1 MAYELKDGQF
11 TLHKQDPAKK
21 KKENSPD
28 FFGSAMVNGVELRLS
43 GWGKISKESGKFY
56 ISGYIS
62 PPQDQAPASPEEI
75 DTFMSTEQ
83 TNKATAPEINNL
95 QTGNDDFINF

>member
-28 FFGSAMVNGVELRLS
+28 FFGSAMINGVEFRLS
-43 GWGKISKESGKFY
+43 GWGKISKESGKVY
-56 ISGYIS
+56 IAGLIS
-62 PPQDQAPASPEEI
+62 PPQDQSPAS
-75 DTFMSTEQ
+75 DGDNTAFMNTEH
-83 TNKATAPEINNL
+83 TNKATKPEPF
-95 QTGNDDFINF
+95 QPGNDDLINF